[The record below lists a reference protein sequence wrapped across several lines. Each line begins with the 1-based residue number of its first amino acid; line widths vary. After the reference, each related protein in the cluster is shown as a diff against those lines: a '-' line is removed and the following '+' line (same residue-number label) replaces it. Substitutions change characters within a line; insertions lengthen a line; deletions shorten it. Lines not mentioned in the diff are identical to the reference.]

1 MFSRLDHDTKAV
13 LFPKDWADGLK
24 QILLN
29 IYGERCIKDEKSFEV
44 FGFSYPNEVLLI
56 ISYVGLDKFET
67 PVTLFLSSDLTLKT
81 ATDKIM
87 DTMFDSAGVFFDS
100 YFAAEESEDE
110 IWDDYVLDWQDA
122 EFGSDKIFYK
132 VTRENVM
139 LTMEAN
145 LILGD
150 MDDDL

>member
-1 MFSRLDHDTKAV
+1 MFSRLDHETQAV

-29 IYGERCIKDEKSFEV
+29 IYGEQCIKDDKTFEV
-44 FGFSYPNEVLLI
+44 YGFSYPNEVLLI
-56 ISYVGLDKFET
+56 ISYAGLDKFVA
-67 PVTLFLSSDLTLKT
+67 PVTLFLSSDLDSKT
-81 ATDKIM
+81 KSDKIM

-100 YFAAEESEDE
+100 YFATVGEDAEE

-132 VTRENVM
+132 VTRENVGLSM
-139 LTMEAN
+139 QADL
-145 LILGD
+145 LLGPD
-150 MDDDL
+150 FDA

>member
-81 ATDKIM
+81 ASDKIM

-100 YFAAEESEDE
+100 YFAAEENEDE

-122 EFGSDKIFYK
+122 EFGRDKIFYK

-150 MDDDL
+150 MDDE